1 MKKRVLAIMLTC
13 VFALSLSSCGNSS
26 DKDAEIESLKA
37 ENAELKKTIEELQ
50 PVKEESEP
58 KSSNAKKELAE
69 MQLNEPFLV
78 KTDNGSYKIT
88 MQEARKTDWWQR
100 SNNGDT
106 SKTIVVLAYEI
117 ENVDFMLGETDY
129 SGRDGVL
136 INSNS
141 FRVSDENG
149 YILNADNSTYSDY
162 GFPEM
167 VEMGYKAK
175 AELP

>member
-100 SNNGDT
+100 SN
-106 SKTIVVLAYEI
+106 
-117 ENVDFMLGETDY
+117 
-129 SGRDGVL
+129 
-136 INSNS
+136 
-141 FRVSDENG
+141 
-149 YILNADNSTYSDY
+149 
-162 GFPEM
+162 
-167 VEMGYKAK
+167 
-175 AELP
+175 